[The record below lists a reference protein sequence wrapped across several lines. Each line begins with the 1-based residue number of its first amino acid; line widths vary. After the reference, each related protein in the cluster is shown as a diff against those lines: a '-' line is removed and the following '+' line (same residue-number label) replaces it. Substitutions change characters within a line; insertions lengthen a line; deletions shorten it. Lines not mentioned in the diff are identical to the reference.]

1 MNPLPRFLRIV
12 CLVLFGTGV
21 AHAECDEGIAELR
34 GAWGTAKFSIEI
46 ADTPE
51 SRAEGLMFRESLPA
65 SSGMLFVYEKPGHA
79 TFWMKNTS
87 IPLDM
92 IFFDSQGRVTSI
104 HRDAIPHDTSL
115 IDGGED
121 VAATLEINAGMASR
135 IGIDLGS
142 QIRHPSFDP
151 QSAAW
156 PCETG
161 Q

>member
-1 MNPLPRFLRIV
+1 MNRLPRFLRTV
-12 CLVLFGTGV
+12 CLVLFGTGA
-21 AHAECDEGIAELR
+21 AHAGCDDSVAELR
-34 GAWGTAKFSIEI
+34 GAWGTARFNIEI

-51 SRAEGLMFRESLPA
+51 LRAEGLMFRESLPP
-65 SSGMLFVYEKPGHA
+65 SSGMLFVYEKPGRA

-92 IFFDSQGRVTSI
+92 IFFDFQGLATSI
-104 HRDAIPHDTSL
+104 HRDAIPHDTRL

-121 VAATLEINAGMASR
+121 VAAALEINAGMASR
-135 IGIDLGS
+135 FGIDVGS

-151 QSAAW
+151 QSAVW
-156 PCETG
+156 PCGTG

>member
-1 MNPLPRFLRIV
+1 MNPLPRFLRTV
-12 CLVLFGTGV
+12 CLVLIGAGG

-34 GAWGTAKFSIEI
+34 GAWGAAKFNIEI

-65 SSGMLFVYEKPGHA
+65 GSGMLFVYEKPRHA

-121 VAATLEINAGMASR
+121 VAAALEVNAGMAAR
-135 IGIDLGS
+135 LGIDVGS
-142 QIRHPSFDP
+142 QVRHPSFDP